1 MDNYE
6 VCKHVE
12 SVNSGIA
19 VYVTRQ
25 CKKAHMMK
33 GKLVVSKKECQG
45 CTPVVSAKKEV
56 PKCSECEFAE
66 FEGRKCGPNRYYCKH
81 PEARFARG
89 ETEPTPMICRTERH
103 SKELIIKTSPRWCP
117 GRKK

>member
-1 MDNYE
+1 MNNYE

-12 SVNSGIA
+12 SVGSIA
-19 VYVTRQ
+19 VYVKKQ

-33 GKLVVSKKECQG
+33 GKLVVSKKECQS
-45 CTPVVSAKKEV
+45 CTPVVSTKKEV

-66 FEGRKCGPNRYYCKH
+66 FTDGNGRPNRYYCKH
-81 PEARFARG
+81 PDARFARS
-89 ETEPTPMICRTERH
+89 ESEPTPMICRTERH

-117 GRKK
+117 RRKK